1 MLNLKK
7 LLTKILARTNFRI
20 VTGTSEPFNM
30 TAGGTNW
37 VTCPLPTSGK
47 AIAVVGYYINGNP
60 QATIYSINL
69 VASGASFAVK
79 NQGTVQLSNVKIE
92 AHYLVVD

>member
-20 VTGTSEPFNM
+20 TTGTSASFNL
-30 TAGGTNW
+30 TAGGTTW

-47 AIAVVGYYINGNP
+47 AIAVVGYYIGGST
-60 QATIYSINL
+60 QITIYNMSL
-69 VASGASFAVK
+69 GTSGASFAVR
-79 NQGTVQLSNVKIE
+79 NQGTAQATNATIQ

>member
-20 VTGTSEPFNM
+20 ATGTSAPFNQ

-47 AIAVVGYYINGNP
+47 AIAVVGYYIAGN
-60 QATIYSINL
+60 TLSTVYNMSL
-69 VASGASFAVK
+69 TTSGASFAIR
-79 NQGTVQLSNVKIE
+79 NQGTGQVNNVTIQ